1 MIYTQKLIFAST
13 AIALLITIPAFASGE
28 VYIPDH
34 EYVGFYDHDGIYTV
48 IGGVKNNEMY
58 PVIPTITVNV
68 NDDNNVFSYDYK
80 FSSIM
85 PAQMLP
91 LKIKL
96 PEITSENPVLEPPQ
110 ISYKQTEYK
119 YEGGYILYDDSLVL
133 HSDGRMTGMIKNG
146 GDKTFLNFRVYA
158 LIKDQNEQILD
169 VASSQQ
175 FGIMHPGETLEFEM
189 IPDPKIVNE
198 INSYSCFSFGDE
210 SVLPLNA
217 DRNGEQYTFRY
228 ESGALFHDGKFSSDT
243 TELKMTSLNSFFGE
257 LNASFEFPQSSMH
270 ENFEVYLDGS
280 SYSNDGTTLYKEK
293 VTNLQSLDEM
303 GNWHVYFTVPGFY
316 QGDVIVKGF
325 HEPDGTVEVPEELDI
340 SNMVYVEMTTGQVT
354 NIIAKTTEDS
364 LVISLETTEDGVL
377 SFTTSDF
384 LIRPFSDGGFFV
396 LVDGEEIDSA
406 TYENKI
412 LTIPYTA
419 QTEKIEVY
427 GSYVIPE
434 FGTIAIIVLAVAVVS
449 IIALSRKNSISYS
462 LSNV

>member
-1 MIYTQKLIFAST
+1 MDKLILTST
-13 AIALLITIPAFASGE
+13 AIALLIIIPVTASGE

-34 EYVGFYDHDGIYTV
+34 EYVGFYDQDGIFTV

-68 NDDNNVFSYDYK
+68 NDNGNVFIHKQK
-80 FSSIM
+80 FSPIM

-91 LKIKL
+91 LKLKL
-96 PEITSENPVLEPPQ
+96 PEITSENPILEPPE
-110 ISYKQTEYK
+110 ISYKQTAYK
-119 YEGGYILYDDSLVL
+119 YEAGYILYDDSLVL
-133 HSDGRMTGMIKNG
+133 HDDGRMTGTIKNA

-228 ESGALFHDGKFSSDT
+228 DSGALFHDGKFSSDT

-316 QGDVIVKGF
+316 QGDVTVKGF

-340 SNMVYVEMTTGQVT
+340 SNMVYAEMTTGQVT

>member
-1 MIYTQKLIFAST
+1 MHKLFFAST
-13 AIALLITIPAFASGE
+13 TIALLIIIPAFASGE

-68 NDDNNVFSYDYK
+68 NDDGNVFSYDYK

-119 YEGGYILYDDSLVL
+119 FEGGYVLYDDSLVL
-133 HSDGRMTGMIKNG
+133 HDDGRMTGMIKNG

-189 IPDPKIVNE
+189 IPDSKIVNE
-198 INSYSCFSFGDE
+198 IALYSCFAFGDE

-217 DRNGEQYTFRY
+217 DRNG
-228 ESGALFHDGKFSSDT
+228 
-243 TELKMTSLNSFFGE
+243 
-257 LNASFEFPQSSMH
+257 
-270 ENFEVYLDGS
+270 
-280 SYSNDGTTLYKEK
+280 
-293 VTNLQSLDEM
+293 
-303 GNWHVYFTVPGFY
+303 
-316 QGDVIVKGF
+316 
-325 HEPDGTVEVPEELDI
+325 
-340 SNMVYVEMTTGQVT
+340 
-354 NIIAKTTEDS
+354 
-364 LVISLETTEDGVL
+364 
-377 SFTTSDF
+377 
-384 LIRPFSDGGFFV
+384 
-396 LVDGEEIDSA
+396 
-406 TYENKI
+406 
-412 LTIPYTA
+412 
-419 QTEKIEVY
+419 
-427 GSYVIPE
+427 
-434 FGTIAIIVLAVAVVS
+434 
-449 IIALSRKNSISYS
+449 
-462 LSNV
+462 

>member
-1 MIYTQKLIFAST
+1 MNKLIFTSAVIT
-13 AIALLITIPAFASGE
+13 LLIIIPVTVSGE

-34 EYVGFYDHDGIYTV
+34 EYVGFYDQDGVFTV

-68 NDDNNVFSYDYK
+68 NDDGNIFSHKHK
-80 FSSIM
+80 FSPIM

-91 LKIKL
+91 LKLKL
-96 PEITSENPVLEPPQ
+96 PEITSENPILELPQ

-119 YEGGYILYDDSLVL
+119 YESGYILYDDSLVL
-133 HSDGRMTGMIKNG
+133 HDDGRMTGTIKNA

-158 LIKDQNEQILD
+158 LIKDQNENILD

-175 FGIMHPGETLEFEM
+175 FGMMRPGETLEFEM
-189 IPDPKIVNE
+189 VPDSKIVNE
-198 INSYSCFSFGDE
+198 IYSYSCFSFGDE

-228 ESGALFHDGKFSSDT
+228 ESGVWFKDGKFNSDS
-243 TELKMTSLNSFFGE
+243 TELEMYSLNSFVGE
-257 LNASFEFPQSSMH
+257 LNASFEFPQSSIH
-270 ENFEVYLDGS
+270 EDFEVYVD
-280 SYSNDGTTLYKEK
+280 DTK

-340 SNMVYVEMTTGQVT
+340 SNMVYVEMTTGLVT
-354 NIIAKTTEDS
+354 NVIAKTTEDS
-364 LVISLETTEDGVL
+364 LIIYLETTEDGIL

-384 LIRPFSDGGFFV
+384 LIKPFSDGNFFV
-396 LVDGEEIDSA
+396 LIDGEEIDSVN
-406 TYENKI
+406 YENKI

-419 QTEKIEVY
+419 NTEKIEVY

-434 FGTIAIIVLAVAVVS
+434 FGTIAMIILAVAVVS
-449 IIALSRKNSISYS
+449 IIILSRKNSISYS

>member
-1 MIYTQKLIFAST
+1 MIYMQKLIFAST
-13 AIALLITIPAFASGE
+13 TIALLILIPAFASGE

-68 NDDNNVFSYDYK
+68 NDDGNVFSQVYK
-80 FSSIM
+80 FSSVM

-91 LKIKL
+91 LKLKL
-96 PEITSENPVLEPPQ
+96 QQITSDNPILEPPQ

-133 HSDGRMTGMIKNG
+133 HDDGRMTGMIKNG

-228 ESGALFHDGKFSSDT
+228 DSGALFHDGKFSSDT

-340 SNMVYVEMTTGQVT
+340 SNMVYAEMTTGQVT

-364 LVISLETTEDGVL
+364 LVISLETTEDGIL

>member
-68 NDDNNVFSYDYK
+68 NDGNNVFSYDYK

-133 HSDGRMTGMIKNG
+133 HDDGRMTGMIKNG

-316 QGDVIVKGF
+316 QGDVTVKGF

-340 SNMVYVEMTTGQVT
+340 SNMVYAEMTTGQVT
-354 NIIAKTTEDS
+354 SIIAKTTEDS

-449 IIALSRKNSISYS
+449 IIVLSRKNSISYS

>member
-1 MIYTQKLIFAST
+1 MNKLIFTST
-13 AIALLITIPAFASGE
+13 IIALLIIIPVTANGE

-34 EYVGFYDHDGIYTV
+34 EYVGFYDQDGIFTV

-68 NDDNNVFSYDYK
+68 NDDGNIFSHQYK
-80 FSSIM
+80 FSPIM

-91 LKIKL
+91 LKLKL
-96 PEITSENPVLEPPQ
+96 PEITSENPILELPQ

-119 YEGGYILYDDSLVL
+119 YESGYILYDNSLIL
-133 HSDGRMTGMIKNG
+133 HDDGRMTGTIKNA
-146 GDKTFLNFRVYA
+146 GDKTFLNFRIYA
-158 LIKDQNEQILD
+158 LIKDQNENILD
-169 VASSQQ
+169 VANSQR
-175 FGIMHPGETLEFEM
+175 FGIMHPGDTLEFEM
-189 IPDPKIVNE
+189 IPDSKIANE
-198 INSYSCFSFGDE
+198 IDLYSCFAFGDE

-228 ESGALFHDGKFSSDT
+228 DSGTWFKDGNFNSES
-243 TELKMTSLNSFFGE
+243 TELEIYALNSFSAE
-257 LNASFEFPQSSMH
+257 LNASFEFPQSSIH
-270 ENFEVYLDGS
+270 EDFEVYLDGTGW
-280 SYSNDGTTLYKEK
+280 DGQACYQTDDK
-293 VTNLQSLDEM
+293 VANLQSLDEL

-316 QGDVIVKGF
+316 QGDVTVKGF
-325 HEPDGTVEVPEELDI
+325 HEPDGTVEVPEDLDLGQ
-340 SNMVYVEMTTGQVT
+340 MVYTEVT
-354 NIIAKTTEDS
+354 NGEVMSVIAKTAENS

-384 LIRPFSDGGFFV
+384 LIRPFDDGNFFV
-396 LVDGEEIDSA
+396 LVDGEEIDSV

-434 FGTIAIIVLAVAVVS
+434 FGTIAMIILAVAVVS
-449 IIALSRKNSISYS
+449 IIVLSRKNSISYS